1 MNKKLFSFTKITAY
15 RIVKKA
21 FPDLYPNYFRMNRI
35 AKMGGYTGASK
46 QLGIS
51 SYQSKYSEDWN
62 KIKRIC
68 KSVFGNV
75 CPITGKSDKL
85 HVHHIDFDP
94 MNNEPENLIPLWT
107 PYHKLIH
114 ARAGFSKSYETNDRA
129 ILLSVSKR
137 KRKG

>member
-1 MNKKLFSFTKITAY
+1 
-15 RIVKKA
+15 
-21 FPDLYPNYFRMNRI
+21 MNRI
-35 AKMGGYTGASK
+35 AQMGGYTEASK
-46 QLGIS
+46 QLGLS
-51 SYQSKYSEDWN
+51 TNNRTKYSKDWVQ
-62 KIKRIC
+62 IKMDC

-107 PYHKLIH
+107 PYHRLIH

-137 KRKG
+137 ERKG